1 MNSAS
6 QQTDGGGG
14 LPVESK
20 GNGRGL
26 GPHQSPA
33 FVQFLH
39 LLWQNRQ
46 LITAGSLV
54 PVLAAVLLLSAWPRA
69 YTATLVY
76 ERPLT
81 ESEYNV
87 LLRRFHSQENLARMV
102 GQCHEMGLKHYARK
116 LLGCETERSFEK
128 LIRFTV
134 SPAYPRRL
142 QTTDPVISEK
152 IGALKAQL
160 LSIRM
165 TGRSRQEIAK
175 VATVVTNNIEHI
187 LPLYA
192 IRNDLKE
199 SVREFQTTAAKIED
213 NRFRL
218 SKELEREQARLEKL
232 RSLSGTALEAD
243 QDRVVLQ
250 FTDVK
255 ESREF
260 LPLSYQIRA
269 VQAKIID
276 LQETI
281 NGNRDQYDH
290 CIRILEVTNRLLE
303 QVERSLL
310 TQYTVQQFLAFTGE
324 ELRAC
329 EDEAAADYLRSYIR
343 KTENRVFVNTRAG
356 ENPVI
361 YPVPKHVLT
370 RGALVLVV
378 SVLVMVFV
386 AVLLEYQRG
395 CLGGPRGPQ
404 G

>member
-1 MNSAS
+1 MNDTN
-6 QQTDGGGG
+6 QQTTGGGG
-14 LPVESK
+14 LPAKSS
-20 GNGRGL
+20 GGGRGL
-26 GPHQSPA
+26 GPHQGPA

-39 LLWQNRQ
+39 LLWHRRQ
-46 LITAGSLV
+46 LIAAGSLV
-54 PVLAAVLLLSAWPRA
+54 PVLAAILLLSAWPRR

-102 GQCHEMGLKHYARK
+102 GQFHEKGLKQYAGK
-116 LLGCETERSFEK
+116 LLGCKTERSFEE

-160 LSIRM
+160 LSVTV
-165 TGRSRQEIAK
+165 TGRSRQEIGA
-175 VATVVTNNIEHI
+175 VATVVTSNFEHI

-199 SVREFQTTAAKIED
+199 SIREFQTTAAEIED
-213 NRFRL
+213 SRFSL
-218 SKELEREQARLEKL
+218 SMELEREQARLEKL
-232 RSLSGTALEAD
+232 KGLDGTASEAD

-250 FTDVK
+250 FTDVN

-260 LPLSYQIRA
+260 LPLSYQVRA

-281 NGNRDQYDH
+281 TGNQRQYDY
-290 CIRILEVTNRLLE
+290 CIRILEVANKLLE
-303 QVERSLL
+303 QVERSIL
-310 TQYTVQQFLAFTGE
+310 TQYTVQQFLAFMGE
-324 ELRAC
+324 ELDAC
-329 EDEAAADYLRSYIR
+329 KDETVADYLRSNIR
-343 KTENRVFVNTRAG
+343 KAQGRVFINTRAG
-356 ENPVI
+356 ESPVI
-361 YPVPKHVLT
+361 YPVPKHVIG
-370 RGALVLVV
+370 RGVLVLVV
-378 SVLVMVFV
+378 SALVMAFV
-386 AVLLEYQRG
+386 AVLLEYQQGRP
-395 CLGGPRGPQ
+395 GGPHGPQ